1 MTLSHYIPRSLSR
14 NGWTF
19 AHVLSLVALA
29 ALGMYVVSDA
39 WRDMLHIALRDEESS
54 HAFLV
59 PIVVGWLVWVR
70 RGRVRHCKPVGLWA
84 GPVICLLGWL
94 MYSVGDTHLMQSI
107 WHVGAIFIVVGCCLT
122 VLGTQ
127 VLRAFLPVFFAL
139 VFLVPVPGRIR
150 QQIAIPLQRTTA
162 AVTEA
167 AFKLADEPVT
177 RSGNLLSINGVDVAV
192 AEACN
197 GMRMLFALGMVSYA
211 FAFGTPL
218 RGYARVLV
226 LIATPVSAVLCNV
239 IRLLPTV
246 WVYGNYTEE
255 FARGFHDISGW
266 VMLMVA
272 FGLLMAVLQML
283 RWAMVPVAPFTL
295 AYD

>member
-1 MTLSHYIPRSLSR
+1 MALARSIYRSLSR
-14 NGWTF
+14 NGWTG
-19 AHVLSLVALA
+19 AHFIGLALLSALGALVAF
-29 ALGMYVVSDA
+29 DA
-39 WRDMLHIALRDEESS
+39 WRDMFYIARRDEESS

-59 PIVVGWLVWVR
+59 PIVIGWLFWVR
-70 RGRVRHCKPVGLWA
+70 RGRARHCRPVGLWI
-84 GPVICLLGWL
+84 GPIVCLLGWFL
-94 MYSVGDTHLMQSI
+94 YSVGDTHLLQSL
-107 WHVGAIFIVVGCCLT
+107 WHLGAILIVVGCCLS

-127 VLRAFLPVFFAL
+127 VLRAFLPVFVAL

-150 QQIAIPLQRTTA
+150 QRIAIPLQRTTA
-162 AVTEA
+162 AVTES
-167 AFKLADEPVT
+167 AFRLADEPVT
-177 RSGNLLSINGVDVAV
+177 RSGNLLTINGVDVAV

-226 LIATPVSAVLCNV
+226 LVATPVSAVLCNV

-246 WVYGNYTEE
+246 WVYGNYSAD

-272 FGLLMAVLQML
+272 FGLLMGVLQLL

>member
-1 MTLSHYIPRSLSR
+1 MTASRYIPRSWSR
-14 NGWTF
+14 NDWTG
-19 AHVLSLVALA
+19 AHFVGLVLLT
-29 ALGMYVVSDA
+29 ALGFWAAFDA
-39 WRDMLHIALRDEESS
+39 WRDIFYIAKRDEESS

-59 PIVVGWLVWVR
+59 PIVIGWLFWVR
-70 RGRVRHCKPVGLWA
+70 RGRVRHCRPVGLWI
-84 GPVICLLGWL
+84 GPALCLLGWF

-107 WHVGAIFIVVGCCLT
+107 WHLGAILLVVGCMLSF
-122 VLGTQ
+122 LGTQ
-127 VLRAFLPVFFAL
+127 VLRAFLPVFLAL
-139 VFLVPVPGRIR
+139 VFLIPVPGRIR
-150 QQIAIPLQRTTA
+150 QRVAIPLQRTTA

-167 AFKLADEPVT
+167 AFRLADEPVT

-246 WVYGNYTEE
+246 WVYGNYSEE

-272 FGLLMAVLQML
+272 FGLLMAVLQLL

>member
-1 MTLSHYIPRSLSR
+1 MILSTLIPRSLSR
-14 NGWTF
+14 NGWTG
-19 AHVLSLVALA
+19 AHLLGLAVLA
-29 ALGMYVVSDA
+29 ALGVYVAIDA
-39 WRDMLHIALRDEESS
+39 WRDMLHIAKRDEESS

-70 RGRVRHCKPVGLWA
+70 RGRVRHCRPVGLWI
-84 GPVICLLGWL
+84 GPIICALGWVL
-94 MYSVGDTHLMQSI
+94 YSVGDTHLMQSI
-107 WHVGAIFIVVGCCLT
+107 WHLGAILLVVGCCLT
-122 VLGTQ
+122 VLGTN
-127 VLRAFLPVFFAL
+127 VLRAFLPVFVAL

-150 QQIAIPLQRTTA
+150 QKIAIPLQTATA
-162 AVTEA
+162 AATEA

-226 LIATPVSAVLCNV
+226 LVATPVSAVLCNV
-239 IRLLPTV
+239 VRLLPTV
-246 WVYGNYTEE
+246 WVYGNYSEE